1 MRMTDYKHINSA
13 SRIHALL
20 SEAVRQPDKAIWG
33 VWADVFAVK
42 GVDDTETAEL
52 VLERLH
58 WLQIELQL
66 LRAQAAEVALSKHLY
81 EGSLAR
87 IRSIISPLNLPAGWQ
102 GMRGNLTP
110 DVLLALAFLNE
121 VLPDEESA
129 IPPDELQAILQQ
141 VSDLSNALTDSD
153 LPPTLRALVEHH
165 IQLITTALAQYRIAG
180 ARALREAGRTALGEI
195 IERKDELKTEKG
207 SEVVGQLDKVWKRVN
222 SAADAALKA
231 EKFAQLGNRAWEA
244 IAGFLS

>member
-1 MRMTDYKHINSA
+1 
-13 SRIHALL
+13 
-20 SEAVRQPDKAIWG
+20 
-33 VWADVFAVK
+33 
-42 GVDDTETAEL
+42 
-52 VLERLH
+52 
-58 WLQIELQL
+58 
-66 LRAQAAEVALSKHLY
+66 
-81 EGSLAR
+81 
-87 IRSIISPLNLPAGWQ
+87 
-102 GMRGNLTP
+102 MRGNLTP